1 MAKYDFN
8 MVAIGAGAA
17 GLVTSYICAATQG
30 KVALIEKHKM
40 GGDCLNTGCVPSKA
54 LIRTAKFMNDI
65 KNAQKL
71 GIQEAHAT
79 LDFKQVMD
87 RVQRVIQTIEPHDS
101 VERYQSLGVD
111 CFIGE
116 AKILSPHHVE
126 VNGQTLTTKNITI
139 ATGARPLIPN
149 IPGLKDVNPL
159 TSDNLWQLREAP
171 KHLVIL
177 GGGPIGSELAQAFS
191 RLGVKVTQVEMADRL
206 LQKEDS
212 DVSQIVLEKFQKEG
226 IEVLL
231 QHRLVSA
238 RKEGSQIHLE
248 CEAPE
253 GPRTINCDQVLVA
266 LGRQANTRGFGL
278 EELGV
283 ETHPNGT
290 VKVDPYLR
298 TLKYKNIYACG
309 DVAGPYQFTHVAAH
323 QAWFCSVN
331 SMVLPF
337 WGFKANYDVI
347 PWATYTDP
355 EVARVGI
362 NEQEAKEKNI
372 PYQLTTYELKGLDRA
387 VTDEAAYGLVK
398 VLTPPKKDKILGVT
412 IVGLHA
418 GDIMAEYVLAMKHG
432 LGLNKIL
439 GTIHIY
445 PTLAEANKYAAGNWK
460 KSQVSPAT
468 LKWGERLN
476 RWRR

>member
-1 MAKYDFN
+1 MDKYDFN

-54 LIRTAKFMNDI
+54 LIRTAKFMSDVR
-65 KNAQKL
+65 NAQKL

-79 LDFKQVMD
+79 LDFKQVME

-111 CFIGE
+111 CFVGE
-116 AKILSPHHVE
+116 AKILSPHRVE

-139 ATGARPLIPN
+139 ATGARPLVPN
-149 IPGLKDVNPL
+149 IPGLKDISPL

-171 KHLVIL
+171 KHLVVL
-177 GGGPIGSELAQAFS
+177 GGGPIGSELTQAFS
-191 RLGVKVTQVEMADRL
+191 RLGVKVTQVEMAERL
-206 LQKEDS
+206 LQKEDP
-212 DVSQIVLEKFQKEG
+212 DISQMVLEKFQKEG

-231 QHRLVSA
+231 KHRLVSA
-238 RKEGSQIHLE
+238 RKEGNQIFLE
-248 CEAPE
+248 CESPD
-253 GPRTINCDQVLVA
+253 GPKTITCDQVLLA
-266 LGRQANTRGFGL
+266 LGRLANTSGFGL

-283 ETHPNGT
+283 ETNPNGT
-290 VKVDPYLR
+290 VKVDSYLR

-331 SMVLPF
+331 SMILPF

-355 EVARVGI
+355 EVARVGL

-412 IVGLHA
+412 IVGVHA

-439 GTIHIY
+439 STIHIY

-460 KSQVSPAT
+460 KSQVSPAA